1 MNIQLEKHNELESSV
16 IIDLV
21 KDDYNEAVEKQ
32 IKKIQKTA
40 TIKGFRPGKAPMGMI
55 KKMYGQSVLA
65 EEIQRIA
72 SDKLNDYI
80 KEEKLDILG
89 YPITSSKVES
99 KLDIENDEEFRFAF
113 DLGLAPS
120 FELNVSEK
128 DKLELFKIEVG
139 DKEIDE
145 DIDYARKSHGEMQ
158 DTDTSDEESI
168 VYANA
173 TELGEDGNQLD
184 GGVSDKPL
192 SFVPSMIEDK
202 KLKKVFVGI
211 SKDFETT
218 CDVKK
223 LLNNNESVLSNALGL
238 PKEGIQDLSDNFALK
253 VTEVKTRVLPEINE
267 DYFKRTF
274 PENPPK
280 DEKEYRERVKA
291 NLEKYYEN
299 EASLWLDHEIGH
311 LIMKKH
317 DFNLPDEFLK
327 RWLTETRQK
336 DYTPENIDEKY
347 EQEKE
352 ALKRRL
358 IIDKISAKFEIKA
371 ESEEIVSEAKT
382 YFAAMYRQ
390 YGMNINA
397 EDEFLKETVM
407 KRLQDKEF
415 IGQMNDRVIYRKA
428 YDQIREMISVKEK
441 KTNVENYFKHVN
453 KHKEQHGE

>member
-1 MNIQLEKHNELESSV
+1 VNIQLEKHNELESSV

-40 TIKGFRPGKAPMGMI
+40 AIKGFRPGKAPMGMI

-120 FELNVSEK
+120 FELNISEK

-327 RWLTETRQK
+327 RWLTETRQQ

>member
-192 SFVPSMIEDK
+192 SFVPSMIDDK

>member
-40 TIKGFRPGKAPMGMI
+40 AIKGFRPGKAPMGMI

-120 FELNVSEK
+120 FELNISEK

-327 RWLTETRQK
+327 RWLTETRQQ

-407 KRLQDKEF
+407 KRLQDQEF

>member
-1 MNIQLEKHNELESSV
+1 VNIQLEKHNELEASV

-40 TIKGFRPGKAPMGMI
+40 AIKGFRPGKAPMGMI

-80 KEEKLDILG
+80 KEENLDILG
-89 YPITSSKVES
+89 YPITSAKVES
-99 KLDIENDEEFRFAF
+99 KLDIEKDEEFRFAF
-113 DLGLAPS
+113 DIGMAPS
-120 FELNVSEK
+120 FELNISEK

-139 DKEIDE
+139 DKEVDE
-145 DIDYARKSHGEMQ
+145 DIEYARKSHGEMQ
-158 DTDTSDEESI
+158 DAETSDEESI

-173 TELGEDGNQLD
+173 TELGEDGNPLE
-184 GGVSDKPL
+184 GGVTDKPL

-211 SKDFETT
+211 KKDFETT
-218 CDVKK
+218 CDVKL

-238 PKEGIQDLSDNFALK
+238 PKEGIQDLSDKFLLK

-274 PENPPK
+274 PENTPK

-311 LIMKKH
+311 LIMQKH
-317 DFNLPDEFLK
+317 DFSLPDEFLK
-327 RWLTETRQK
+327 RWLTETKQQ

-358 IIDKISAKFEIKA
+358 IIDKISAQFEIKA

-390 YGMNINA
+390 YGMNISA
-397 EDEFLKETVM
+397 EDDFLQETVM
-407 KRLQDKEF
+407 KRLQDQEF

-428 YDQIREMISVKEK
+428 YDKVRDMISVKEK

>member
-317 DFNLPDEFLK
+317 DFNLPDDFLK

>member
-16 IIDLV
+16 IIDLA

-173 TELGEDGNQLD
+173 TELGEDGNPLD

-327 RWLTETRQK
+327 RWLTETRQQ

-407 KRLQDKEF
+407 KRLQDQEF

>member
-40 TIKGFRPGKAPMGMI
+40 AIKGFRPGKAPMGMI

-120 FELNVSEK
+120 FELNISEK

-327 RWLTETRQK
+327 RWLTETRQQ

>member
-16 IIDLV
+16 IIDLA

-173 TELGEDGNQLD
+173 TELGEDGNPLD

-327 RWLTETRQK
+327 RWLTETRQQ

-371 ESEEIVSEAKT
+371 ESDEIVSEAKT

-407 KRLQDKEF
+407 KRLQDQEF

>member
-407 KRLQDKEF
+407 KRLQDQEF

>member
-1 MNIQLEKHNELESSV
+1 VNIQLEKHNELESSV

>member
-1 MNIQLEKHNELESSV
+1 VNIQLEKHNELESSV

-40 TIKGFRPGKAPMGMI
+40 AIKGFRPGKAPMGMI
-55 KKMYGQSVLA
+55 KKMYGQSVLG

-72 SDKLNDYI
+72 SDKLNEYI

-173 TELGEDGNQLD
+173 TELGEDGNPID

-267 DYFKRTF
+267 EYFKRTF

-327 RWLTETRQK
+327 RWLTETRQQ

-358 IIDKISAKFEIKA
+358 IIDKISAQFEIKA

-407 KRLQDKEF
+407 KRLQDQEF

-428 YDQIREMISVKEK
+428 YDKVRDMITVKEK

>member
-317 DFNLPDEFLK
+317 DFNLPDDFLK

-407 KRLQDKEF
+407 KRLQDQEF